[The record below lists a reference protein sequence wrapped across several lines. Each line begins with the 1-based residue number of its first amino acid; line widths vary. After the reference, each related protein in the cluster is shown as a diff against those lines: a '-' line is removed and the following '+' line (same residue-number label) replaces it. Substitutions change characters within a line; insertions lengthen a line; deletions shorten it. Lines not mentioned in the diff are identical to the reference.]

1 MIPQKFKSKKDL
13 LFQALTLGTVLFC
26 VWIMVSAGFATNLA
40 KWNLLILLV
49 VCAFLL
55 WCYYGTYYELTKTHL
70 KYNSGPIKGSIKIR
84 EIKEII
90 KDKTLWVGLK
100 PATARKGLIIKY
112 RKYDEIYI
120 SPESNEEFIGS
131 LLELNDVIKITTS
144 TKRNVQ

>member
-1 MIPQKFKSKKDL
+1 MILQKFKSKKDL

-55 WCYYGTYYELTKTHL
+55 WCYYGTFYELTKTHL
-70 KYNSGPIKGSIKIR
+70 KYNSGPIKGRIEIK
-84 EIKEII
+84 EVKEII

-100 PATARKGLIIKY
+100 AATARKGLIIKY

-120 SPESNEEFIGS
+120 SPESNEQFIDRI
-131 LLELNDVIKITTS
+131 LELNDTIKITTS
-144 TKRNVQ
+144 IKVNL